1 MVPRVPKRRPT
12 SSEGG
17 SRTGRTREPTVS
29 PSIAAV
35 ERPCT
40 HRAHETSTGLR
51 QKVKDSGAG
60 QKLRPFEIRCWRLD
74 EHNVDFHRETS
85 PASVG
90 PSTTDISHQSIH
102 TCTETSASTAE
113 HGVIPRISR
122 LTAHRRPSSNPDSQP
137 STFPLSSDHLLHLIQ
152 HNVFRAF
159 MTNKTAIN
167 TPTGDRTNCY
177 TSGLYR
183 HDANL
188 HQTLDTNVP
197 PSLAPTTLQQNR
209 YHDFWIK
216 VIPFPRI
223 RDNLIRN
230 EGLFDHWDL
239 MHDLVGD
246 IVNALPAVCTGA
258 TKPLSTTNRRPP
270 LLTLPPAKSII
281 DADEDEVT
289 SERKGLI
296 VWGEPHDTQSW
307 EVTPGFLAK
316 WAWVMEG
323 CEELVEISNHWRTRR
338 GEEPMQFP
346 DVYYQ

>member
-1 MVPRVPKRRPT
+1 MQK

-29 PSIAAV
+29 ASIAAID
-35 ERPCT
+35 RPCT

-51 QKVKDSGAG
+51 RKGQDAGAG

-74 EHNVDFHRETS
+74 EHNVDIPGETS
-85 PASVG
+85 SASVD
-90 PSTTDISHQSIH
+90 PSITHVSPQSRH
-102 TCTETSASTAE
+102 TRTETSVPIAE
-113 HGVIPRISR
+113 DNDIPSISR
-122 LTAHRRPSSNPDSQP
+122 LTAHHRPSSTLGSRPFA
-137 STFPLSSDHLLHLIQ
+137 FPLSSDHLLHLIQ

-159 MTNKTAIN
+159 MTNKNAIN
-167 TPTGDRTNCY
+167 TPTGDRTNCS
-177 TSGLYR
+177 TSGLHH
-183 HDANL
+183 HDASL
-188 HQTLDTNVP
+188 QPPLDTHLP

-239 MHDLVGD
+239 MYDLVGD
-246 IVNALPAVCTGA
+246 IINSLPAVCVGA
-258 TKPLSTTNRRPP
+258 TKSLPTTTQRLPS
-270 LLTLPPAKSII
+270 LMLPPKKSII
-281 DADEDEVT
+281 DADDDDVT

-296 VWGEPHDTQSW
+296 VWGEPHDTHSW
-307 EVTPGFLAK
+307 EATPGFLTK

-323 CEELVEISNHWRTRR
+323 CEELVEISNRWRMRR
-338 GEEPMQFP
+338 GEEPMRLSILGSWSLVRHQH
-346 DVYYQ
+346 